1 MEQRTWNIEWNN
13 SMSVGIPEIDEDH
26 KRFIFLIDELNRA
39 IVDRMDLNEVK
50 RRLQRL
56 IDDAEKHFAHEEKLF
71 KQWKYP
77 DAEDH
82 ADKHVNALKSLQAA
96 MDKFINYDFQ
106 SEWIDAGIEVKD
118 ILINHLLTED
128 MKYAEFY
135 RNAPKA
141 HEKQ

>member
-1 MEQRTWNIEWNN
+1 MEPRTWKIEWND

-26 KRFIFLIDELNRA
+26 KRFVFLIDELNRA
-39 IVDRMDLNEVK
+39 IAGQMDLSEVK
-50 RRLQRL
+50 KRLQRL
-56 IDDAEKHFAHEEKLF
+56 IDDAEQHFSHEEKLF

-77 DAEDH
+77 DAKDH
-82 ADKHVNALKSLQAA
+82 AKKHENVLKSLQAV
-96 MDKFINYDFQ
+96 MDKFISYDFQ

-118 ILINHLLTED
+118 ILITHLLTED

-135 RNAPKA
+135 RNARKA